1 MADFFSCLLKAAQ
14 LTILF
19 LKRFFEIESWVRMRT
34 LYDVQQLL
42 KKFGIIVYIG
52 NRMADLEL
60 MELELRGLYQSKL
73 VETRDF
79 EMALLIIRQEKRKE
93 KEKRNRG

>member
-1 MADFFSCLLKAAQ
+1 LLKAAQ
-14 LTILF
+14 STILF
-19 LKRFFEIESWVRMRT
+19 LKRFFEIESWERMRT